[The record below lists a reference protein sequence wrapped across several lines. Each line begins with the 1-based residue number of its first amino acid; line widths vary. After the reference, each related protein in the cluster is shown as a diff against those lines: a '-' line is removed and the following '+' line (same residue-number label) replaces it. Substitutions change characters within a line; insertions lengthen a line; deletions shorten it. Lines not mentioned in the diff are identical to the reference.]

1 MRPVEQAIGEIIDF
15 LRQAIARYGFQ
26 GMVLGVS
33 GGLDSAVSGKLAVE
47 ALGPDAVFGMLL
59 PERDSARETVRDAL
73 LVCRYLGIRYRL
85 RPITALLRRTGI
97 YRWVPPA
104 GLFPRRVRERYTLH
118 RFRRDAPH
126 DGYLQDLL
134 SQGDARFLQGLAY
147 YRIKHRVRT
156 ALLYLEAERRGY
168 AVLGTT
174 NRTEWTTG
182 FCVKWGD
189 DSRDLEPLLHLYKTE
204 VFQLARALDVP
215 ETILNKAPSPDV
227 VPGITDELALGIPY
241 RDLDRILRKIDAGE
255 DLSAEP
261 PGQVQRVR
269 AILDKAPRRQLKNLH
284 LGSPLP

>member
-1 MRPVEQAIGEIIDF
+1 MLSVEQAIGEIVDF

-26 GMVLGVS
+26 GVALGVS
-33 GGLDSAVSGKLAVE
+33 GGLDSAVAGKLAVE
-47 ALGPDAVFGMLL
+47 ALGPQAVFGLLL
-59 PERDSARETVRDAL
+59 PERDSARDTVRDSR

-85 RPITALLRRTGI
+85 RPITGLLRRTGI

-104 GLFPRRVRERYTLH
+104 GLFPRRVRERYTLR
-118 RFRRDAPH
+118 RFRQDTRE

-134 SQGDARFLQGLAY
+134 SQGDERFLQGLAY

-174 NRTEWTTG
+174 NRTEWATG

-189 DSRDLEPLLHLYKTE
+189 DARDLEPLLHLYKTE
-204 VFQLARALDVP
+204 VFHLARELGVP
-215 ETILNKAPSPDV
+215 APILRKAPSPDV

-241 RDLDRILRKIDAGE
+241 ADLDRILGKIDAGE
-255 DLSAEP
+255 DLGAEP
-261 PGQVQRVR
+261 PGPVQRVR
-269 AILDKAPRRQLKNLH
+269 AILDKAPRRRLKNLH

>member
-1 MRPVEQAIGEIIDF
+1 MRPVEQVIGEIVDF

-26 GMVLGVS
+26 GVVLGVS
-33 GGLDSAVSGKLAVE
+33 GGLDSAVAGKLAVQ
-47 ALGPDAVFGMLL
+47 ALGGDAVFGLLL

-73 LVCRYLGIRYRL
+73 TVCRYLGIRYRL

-104 GLFPRRVRERYTLH
+104 LLFPRRVRERYTLR
-118 RFRRDAPH
+118 RFSQDAQE

-134 SQGDARFLQGLAY
+134 SQGGERFLQGLAY

-174 NRTEWTTG
+174 NRTEWATG

-189 DSRDLEPLLHLYKTE
+189 DARDLEPLLHLYKTE
-204 VFQLARALDVP
+204 VFQVARALGIP
-215 ETILNKAPSPDV
+215 EAILGKAPSPDV
-227 VPGITDELALGIPY
+227 VPGITDELALGLPY
-241 RDLDRILRKIDAGE
+241 ADLDRILQKIDDGE
-255 DLSAEP
+255 DLGAESP
-261 PGQVQRVR
+261 DKVGRVR
-269 AILDKAPRRQLKNLH
+269 EILEKAPRRQLKNLH